1 MAERGAVMLRRTIAG
16 VAHLGL
22 VGLVGFV
29 GPASALAASPS
40 PGSGGDTRSSGEGA
54 GLVGEPLL
62 AIGLVVLIAVISVIA
77 TIAYVRLTTART
89 GDRRRP

>member
-1 MAERGAVMLRRTIAG
+1 MTRFGPVGR
-16 VAHLGL
+16 VALFGL
-22 VGLVGFV
+22 VGLMGLV
-29 GPASALAASPS
+29 GPAFTLAASPS
-40 PGSGGDTRSSGEGA
+40 PGSGGDTRSSGTGA

-77 TIAYVRLTTART
+77 SIAYVRLTTART